1 MKLNPFLMSA
11 GAVVVALIIGF
22 AIIIPTLNPPEA
34 DIRTLLLIMSIT
46 GSLTIL
52 LSYLLY
58 QRGLLKWFTSLRYT
72 VLATTIITVVL
83 VFVNVWVTAQLM
95 FISNHDLI
103 LTSALLVFG
112 GVISVCSVF
121 FFSGVITDRIHALS
135 TAAERV
141 AEGDLVTRL
150 EVEGNDEL
158 AHLAKMFNQMADS
171 LQQAAREKAVLE
183 QSRRNLIAWVSHDL
197 RTPLAS
203 IRAMNEAMIDGV
215 VSDKATVQRYMFNT
229 QNEVEHLSR
238 MIDDLFEL
246 SQLDSG
252 HLSIT
257 RHDTSIRDLISD
269 TLGSMAARAEQN
281 DIELRGNIDEDIDMV
296 FIAADKV
303 QRVFNNLL
311 DNAFGYTPSGGKIT
325 LSAKRQKHMIEIS
338 VHNTGSYI
346 QPEDLPH
353 VFESFY
359 KVERSRTKSK
369 DGYRGTGLGL
379 AIVRSIVEAHGGNIA
394 VRSDEHRGTE
404 FVFTLPDRRALL
416 LSQPKQ
422 KSNVNSGVA

>member
-1 MKLNPFLMSA
+1 MKLKPLLMSA
-11 GAVVVALIIGF
+11 GGIVVALIVGF
-22 AIIIPTLNPPEA
+22 AIIIPALNPPEA
-34 DIRTLLLIMSIT
+34 DIRALLLMMSIT

-58 QRGLLKWFTSLRYT
+58 QRGLMEWFTSLRYT
-72 VLATTIITVVL
+72 VLATTVLTVVL

-112 GVISVCSVF
+112 GVISVFSVF

-135 TAAERV
+135 SAAERL
-141 AEGDLVTRL
+141 AAGDLITRL
-150 EVEGNDEL
+150 DVKGNDEL
-158 AHLAKMFNQMADS
+158 SHLAKMFNQMADS
-171 LQQAAREKAVLE
+171 LQQAAGEKAILE
-183 QSRRNLIAWVSHDL
+183 QSRRDLIAWVSHDL

-215 VSDKATVQRYMFNT
+215 VSDRATVQRYMHNM
-229 QNEVEHLSR
+229 QNEVEHLNR

-257 RHDTSIRDLISD
+257 RQDTSLRDLISD
-269 TLGSMAARAEQN
+269 TLGSMTARAEQAN
-281 DIELRGNIDEDIDMV
+281 IHLSGNIDDDIDTV
-296 FIAADKV
+296 FIAADKI

-311 DNAFGYTPSGGKIT
+311 ENAFVFTPAHGNIT
-325 LSAKRQKHMIEIS
+325 LSARRNQHMIEICI
-338 VHNTGSYI
+338 HNTGSYI
-346 QPEDLPH
+346 QPEALPH

-359 KVERSRTKSK
+359 KVERSRVKSK

-379 AIVRSIVEAHGGNIA
+379 AIVRSIVEAHGGKIT
-394 VRSDEHRGTE
+394 VSSDKDTGTK
-404 FVFTLPDRRALL
+404 FVFALPDRRALL
-416 LSQPKQ
+416 LNQPRQ
-422 KSNVNSGVA
+422 QSRINSGVA